1 MLEINN
7 EFDIKTATTDQLAF
21 VGDAVYSLLVRERLC
36 FLGKCRSGDLHTT
49 SAKFVKAGGQAAAFQ
64 KIEEYL
70 SEKELSYYK
79 KGRNAHNNHTPKN
92 ATEGDY
98 HSATGLETLFGY
110 LYLSGNNERIYELF
124 EIIFNGI

>member
-1 MLEINN
+1 M
-7 EFDIKTATTDQLAF
+7 ATTDQLAF

-36 FLGKCRSGDLHTT
+36 VDGKCRSNDLHTS
-49 SAKFVKAGGQAAAFQ
+49 SAKLVKANGQAEAFK
-64 KIEEYL
+64 KIESFL

-98 HSATGLETLFGY
+98 HSATGVETLFGY
-110 LYLSGNNERIYELF
+110 LYLSSQNERIYQLF
-124 EIIFNGI
+124 DMIFS

>member
-1 MLEINN
+1 MLDLAK
-7 EFDIKTATTDQLAF
+7 EFDIKMATTDQLAF

-36 FLGKCRSGDLHTT
+36 VDGKCRSNDLHTS
-49 SAKFVKAGGQAAAFQ
+49 SAKLVKANGQAEAFK
-64 KIEEYL
+64 KIESFL

-98 HSATGLETLFGY
+98 HSAPGVETLFGY
-110 LYLSGNNERIYELF
+110 LYLSSQNERIYQLF
-124 EIIFNGI
+124 DMIFS

>member
-1 MLEINN
+1 MLDLAK
-7 EFDIKTATTDQLAF
+7 EFDIKMATTDQLAF

-36 FLGKCRSGDLHTT
+36 VDGKCRSNDLHTS
-49 SAKFVKAGGQAAAFQ
+49 SAKLVKANGQAEAFK
-64 KIEEYL
+64 KIESFL

-98 HSATGLETLFGY
+98 HSATGVETLFGY
-110 LYLSGNNERIYELF
+110 LYLSSQNERIYQLF
-124 EIIFNGI
+124 DMIFS